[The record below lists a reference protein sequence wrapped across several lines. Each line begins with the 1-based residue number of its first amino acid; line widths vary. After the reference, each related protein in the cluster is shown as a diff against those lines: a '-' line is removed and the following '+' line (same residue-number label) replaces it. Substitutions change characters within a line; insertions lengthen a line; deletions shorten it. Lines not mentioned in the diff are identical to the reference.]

1 MCGYVLPP
9 PNLTLIEKR
18 FVENTG
24 NGMLDGRENGWA
36 IFTIVNDGRSQLE
49 NLNHGSNH
57 RMDYDSL
64 TED

>member
-9 PNLTLIEKR
+9 PHLTLVEKK

-36 IFTIVNDGRSQLE
+36 IFKIVNDGRSPARELKR
-49 NLNHGSNH
+49 G
-57 RMDYDSL
+57 
-64 TED
+64 

>member
-36 IFTIVNDGRSQLE
+36 IFTIVNDGRSPARELKPW
-49 NLNHGSNH
+49 LKP
-57 RMDYDSL
+57 RMGL
-64 TED
+64 